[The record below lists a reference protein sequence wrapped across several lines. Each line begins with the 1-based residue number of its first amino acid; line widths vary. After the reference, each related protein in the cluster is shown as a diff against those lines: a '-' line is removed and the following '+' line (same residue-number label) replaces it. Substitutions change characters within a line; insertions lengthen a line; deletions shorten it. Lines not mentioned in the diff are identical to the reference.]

1 MSRIDRPNLMAIP
14 EPPMQQHNHVPA
26 VQMLDLLLEFF
37 ADDARWMRGHYHDG
51 DDRHCLMGVLH
62 HMQRNHHISYAGA
75 VYFLQQ
81 ALPSRQSGLVNFNDR
96 LCESLAELRSVIT
109 KARALALTDAEVA
122 LAAAAMERKVLA
134 EVECYRA
141 AVAPIRPVIFSR
153 RKPEE
158 LSEVGAA
165 PMKRAA

>member
-1 MSRIDRPNLMAIP
+1 MRSIPDADTREPLMH
-14 EPPMQQHNHVPA
+14 QHDQALA

-37 ADDARWMRGHYHDG
+37 ADDACWMQGHYHDG
-51 DDRHCLMGVLH
+51 DRRRCLMGALDH
-62 HMQRNHHISYAGA
+62 LQRNHHISYAGA

-96 LCESLAELRSVIT
+96 LCESLAELRSVIM

-134 EVECYRA
+134 EVECYSA

-153 RKPEE
+153 LKPEE

>member
-1 MSRIDRPNLMAIP
+1 
-14 EPPMQQHNHVPA
+14 MQQHNHTLA
-26 VQMLDLLLEFF
+26 VRMLDLLLEFF

-96 LCESLAELRSVIT
+96 LCASVAELRSVIM
-109 KARALALTDAEVA
+109 KARALAIEDADAAV
-122 LAAAAMERKVLA
+122 AAAAMERKLLA

-141 AVAPIRPVIFSR
+141 ARVPIRSVIFTR

-158 LSEVGAA
+158 LSEVEEAA
-165 PMKRAA
+165 MKQAA

>member
-1 MSRIDRPNLMAIP
+1 
-14 EPPMQQHNHVPA
+14 MQQHNHVPA

-96 LCESLAELRSVIT
+96 LCASVAELRSVIM
-109 KARALALTDAEVA
+109 KARALAIEDADAAV
-122 LAAAAMERKVLA
+122 AAAAMERKLLA

-141 AVAPIRPVIFSR
+141 GRVPIRPATFDR
-153 RKPEE
+153 RMPEE
-158 LSEVGAA
+158 LSEVEEAA
-165 PMKRAA
+165 MKQAA